1 MALQTRVLPD
11 KSWLYIDDDCVMRT
25 HELGDGLLL
34 TTCRGIQSDDF
45 AGRIIA
51 DGTRQLKE
59 HGRAVFMVDA
69 TLSSR
74 MTTKFRE
81 QMTAWF
87 KDNKGKVRVHMLI
100 KSKLLEMA
108 LNVANLIIGMDA
120 ARAYSRA
127 SEWEAAGRAESPKFR
142 RLALDLP
149 QPGAQKDVSS
159 RSADG

>member
-1 MALQTRVLPD
+1 MALTTRVLPD
-11 KSWLYIDDDCVMRT
+11 KSWLYIDDDCVMRS
-25 HELGDGLLL
+25 HDLGDGLLL
-34 TTCRGIQSDDF
+34 TTCRGIQSDQF
-45 AGRIIA
+45 AALIIS
-51 DGTRQLKE
+51 DGTKQLKA
-59 HGRAVFMVDA
+59 HGRCVFMVDA
-69 TLSSR
+69 TQSSR

-81 QMTAWF
+81 QMTGWF

-108 LNVANLIIGMDA
+108 LNVANLIIGMNA

-149 QPGAQKDVSS
+149 EAGAQPD
-159 RSADG
+159 A

>member
-1 MALQTRVLPD
+1 MAVKTQVLPD
-11 KSWLYIDDDCVMRT
+11 KSWLYIDDDCVMRS
-25 HELGDGLLL
+25 HALGDGLLL
-34 TTCRGIQSDDF
+34 TTCRGVQSDAF
-45 AGRIIA
+45 AALIIA
-51 DGTRQLKE
+51 DGTKQLRE
-59 HGRAVFMVDA
+59 HGRCVFMVDA

-74 MTTKFRE
+74 MTTQFRE

-149 QPGAQKDVSS
+149 EAGARLD
-159 RSADG
+159 A

>member
-1 MALQTRVLPD
+1 MTLQTRVLPD
-11 KSWLYIDDDCVMRT
+11 KSWLYVGDDCVMRT

-34 TTCRGIQSDDF
+34 STCRGIQSDAF
-45 AGRIIA
+45 AALIIA
-51 DGTRQLKE
+51 DGTKQLKQ
-59 HGRAVFMVDA
+59 HGRCVFMVDA
-69 TLSSR
+69 TRSSR
-74 MTTKFRE
+74 MTTQFRE

-142 RLALDLP
+142 RLNLDLP
-149 QPGAQKDVSS
+149 EAGTQLDA
-159 RSADG
+159 